1 MLLPPRTR
9 LKFSVLT
16 HIHLHAAAQKRF
28 AGQKVDL
35 SSSRQVVNK
44 TGVLGIHSSLVSA
57 IKQLK
62 WNPEGTAWA
71 DYDSTHNYAESSF
84 KHKKKIVTSYLDRV
98 RPETVWDLGANTGVF
113 SRLASQRKIHTI
125 AFDIDPGA
133 VELNYR
139 QTVADKEQFLYPL
152 LFDLTN
158 PSPNLGW
165 HNQERLSLFKRGSA
179 DMLFALALVH
189 HLAITNNV
197 PLEQIA
203 RFMAD
208 LGHWLVIEFIPKD
221 DPQAQKLL
229 ASREDIFED
238 YSQKRFEDV
247 FGTYYQIDDSVVI
260 KHTKR
265 TLYLMKKN

>member
-1 MLLPPRTR
+1 
-9 LKFSVLT
+9 
-16 HIHLHAAAQKRF
+16 
-28 AGQKVDL
+28 
-35 SSSRQVVNK
+35 
-44 TGVLGIHSSLVSA
+44 
-57 IKQLK
+57 
-62 WNPEGTAWA
+62 
-71 DYDSTHNYAESSF
+71 
-84 KHKKKIVTSYLDRV
+84 
-98 RPETVWDLGANTGVF
+98 VF

-165 HNQERLSLFKRGSA
+165 HNQERRSLFKRGSA
-179 DMLFALALVH
+179 DMLLALALVH

-208 LGHWLVIEFIPKD
+208 LGHWLVIEFVPKD
-221 DPQAQKLL
+221 DPQTQKLL
-229 ASREDIFED
+229 ASREDIFGD
-238 YSQKRFEDV
+238 YSQERFEES
-247 FGTYYQIDDSVVI
+247 FGAYYQIDDSVLI
-260 KHTKR
+260 KDTNR
-265 TLYLMKKN
+265 SLYLMKTI